1 MDGGDVINL
10 NTKIHFSK
18 LILFSIFNENNFKL
32 LNHKDKNEINNL
44 KGTFDNI
51 LIGGI
56 LISSLSYFCFDR
68 LILRNSKLSFIF
80 NRRIKIMKSCID
92 FIFITGFSMGM
103 GVLHNRFLNDKVLI
117 RLKKIQR
124 DNKYLIKN
132 CIVTDTNNI
141 EDKNL
146 NTGNWIRRLHK
157 YDYFKVYFINL
168 LLVRLLI

>member
-1 MDGGDVINL
+1 MNAEDLINL

-32 LNHKDKNEINNL
+32 LNEKDKNEINNL

-56 LISSLSYFCFDR
+56 LMSSLSYFCFDR
-68 LILRNSKLSFIF
+68 LILSNSKLSFIF
-80 NRRIKIMKSCID
+80 NKRIKIMKSCID
-92 FIFITGFSMGM
+92 FIFISGISLGM
-103 GVLHNRFLNDKVLI
+103 STLNNRYINDKVLL
-117 RLKKIQR
+117 RLKRIQR
-124 DNKYLIKN
+124 DNRYLIKN

-141 EDKNL
+141 NENKI

-157 YDYFKVYFINL
+157 YEYCKVYFFNL
-168 LLVRLLI
+168 LFVRLLI